1 MQRDGDHGRAAE
13 QHVDADE
20 EAERPGGGAG
30 QAGKDDG
37 GKNEIDD
44 QQLIGL
50 TGILKISHVT
60 VHGLSVLNLDG
71 FAPAARWHELSPS
84 MEPDLPGSEV
94 A

>member
-1 MQRDGDHGRAAE
+1 LL
-13 QHVDADE
+13 
-20 EAERPGGGAG
+20 
-30 QAGKDDG
+30 